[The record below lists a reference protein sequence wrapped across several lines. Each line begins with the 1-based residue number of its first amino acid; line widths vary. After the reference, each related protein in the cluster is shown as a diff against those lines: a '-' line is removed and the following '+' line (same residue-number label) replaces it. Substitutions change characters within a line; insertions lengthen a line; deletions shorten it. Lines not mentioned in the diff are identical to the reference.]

1 MIASRISR
9 IFRVVE
15 SELHWHGICTFVN
28 AVSETTVFS
37 QIEVRVA
44 PARECLRNLTF
55 KNSRTKYY
63 DQPFTP
69 QTYPPK
75 QPA

>member
-1 MIASRISR
+1 
-9 IFRVVE
+9 
-15 SELHWHGICTFVN
+15 
-28 AVSETTVFS
+28 VSETTVFS